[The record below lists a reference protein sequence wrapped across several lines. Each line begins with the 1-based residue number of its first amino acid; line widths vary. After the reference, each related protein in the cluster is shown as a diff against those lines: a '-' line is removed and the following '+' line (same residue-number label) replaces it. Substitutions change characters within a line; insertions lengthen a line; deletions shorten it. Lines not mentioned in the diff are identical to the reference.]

1 MKGCV
6 GISQQHTG
14 IYRDR
19 FYRSSLAVLIHCCF
33 KHEVLVTSKACIAH
47 DLPRNLFNIQHP
59 HAKVLVTVPAAH
71 SHVKA
76 LDESIGG
83 QPPSN
88 LAEPCEPGRT

>member
-1 MKGCV
+1 MKGYV

-47 DLPRNLFNIQHP
+47 DLPHNLFNIQHP
-59 HAKVLVTVPAAH
+59 HAMVLVAVPAARL
-71 SHVKA
+71 HVKVLESV
-76 LDESIGG
+76 LD
-83 QPPSN
+83 
-88 LAEPCEPGRT
+88 R